1 MNIVENYFNIK
12 NEIKFFNE
20 KVNLIAVTKGHNMD
34 QIKLLLELK
43 HLDYGENKVQ
53 EAVIKWSKIIYN
65 YSDINLHL
73 LGRLQ
78 SNKAKEAFNIFN
90 YIHTLDNEK
99 LAKILSSLELNSDKK
114 IKYFIQVNIGD
125 EPQKNGIQSSLA
137 EEFIRYCK
145 FDLKLNILGLMCI
158 PPINT
163 SSDTY
168 FKKIKQLAEQNKL
181 KELSIGMSNDY
192 VNAIKNGATFVRIG
206 NAIFGDRPNKF

>member
-145 FDLKLNILGLMCI
+145 FDLKLNILGIMFI
-158 PPINT
+158 PQINT
-163 SSDTY
+163 Y
-168 FKKIKQLAEQNKL
+168 
-181 KELSIGMSNDY
+181 
-192 VNAIKNGATFVRIG
+192 
-206 NAIFGDRPNKF
+206 

>member
-1 MNIVENYFNIK
+1 MSSLSV
-12 NEIKFFNE
+12 
-20 KVNLIAVTKGHNMD
+20 G
-34 QIKLLLELK
+34 
-43 HLDYGENKVQ
+43 
-53 EAVIKWSKIIYN
+53 S
-65 YSDINLHL
+65 
-73 LGRLQ
+73 
-78 SNKAKEAFNIFN
+78 
-90 YIHTLDNEK
+90 
-99 LAKILSSLELNSDKK
+99 LSSLELNSDKK

-137 EEFIRYCK
+137 DEFIRYCK